1 MKIPANVRSKLSQLL
16 QNISFVESFRR
27 SQDVIEWY
35 HGKID
40 KREVLICI
48 WNFQKEYGKPLLQV
62 DIYDN
67 TNKSAVKSKSDMI
80 DSYEISHT
88 GKLSHVGKV

>member
-16 QNISFVESFRR
+16 QNISFVESHRR
-27 SQDVIEWY
+27 SQGVIEWY
-35 HGKID
+35 RGKIN
-40 KREVLICI
+40 KKEVLICI
-48 WNFQKEYGKPLLQV
+48 WNFQKEHGKPLLQV

-67 TNKSAVKSKSDMI
+67 TSKSAVKSKADMI

-88 GKLSHVGKV
+88 GRLSHVGKV